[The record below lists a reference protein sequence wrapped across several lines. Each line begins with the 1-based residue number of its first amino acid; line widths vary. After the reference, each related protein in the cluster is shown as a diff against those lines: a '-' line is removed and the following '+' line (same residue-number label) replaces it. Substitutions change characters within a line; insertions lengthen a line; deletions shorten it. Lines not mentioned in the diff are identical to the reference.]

1 MINRN
6 SAVQLPILKYL
17 TPESSLCILHN
28 YRKLSIYLNISPKIQ
43 LERRGRQFWNDLSLW
58 NNKPE
63 SSTMKFM
70 CLMILT
76 IAYCYSR
83 GIFIV
88 PNWGKDI
95 EMGIFIL
102 AKLLINFVGFYV
114 LIIILNTCIWLAAI
128 LFYATIHIPRSGLT
142 VGTKIDVV
150 FYF

>member
-1 MINRN
+1 
-6 SAVQLPILKYL
+6 
-17 TPESSLCILHN
+17 
-28 YRKLSIYLNISPKIQ
+28 
-43 LERRGRQFWNDLSLW
+43 
-58 NNKPE
+58 
-63 SSTMKFM
+63 MKFM

-114 LIIILNTCIWLAAI
+114 LIIILNTGI
-128 LFYATIHIPRSGLT
+128 
-142 VGTKIDVV
+142 
-150 FYF
+150 

>member
-1 MINRN
+1 
-6 SAVQLPILKYL
+6 
-17 TPESSLCILHN
+17 
-28 YRKLSIYLNISPKIQ
+28 
-43 LERRGRQFWNDLSLW
+43 
-58 NNKPE
+58 
-63 SSTMKFM
+63 MKFM

-114 LIIILNTCIWLAAI
+114 LIIILNTCI
-128 LFYATIHIPRSGLT
+128 
-142 VGTKIDVV
+142 
-150 FYF
+150 